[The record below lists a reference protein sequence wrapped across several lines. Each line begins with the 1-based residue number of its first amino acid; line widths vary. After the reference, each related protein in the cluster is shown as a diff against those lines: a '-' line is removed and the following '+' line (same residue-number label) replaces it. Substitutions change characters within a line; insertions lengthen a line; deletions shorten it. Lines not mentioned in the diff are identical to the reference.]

1 MTMNTNDGILKKTA
15 DTSKSVHLSA
25 SAGSGK
31 TRALKERYLALLDVL
46 DHRGLNID
54 QAVAITFTDKAAAE
68 IKERVM
74 HDLPEAMLKKIIRG
88 RQDLRIS
95 TIHSFCM
102 NLLKRYP
109 LEAGLPPDFGVLD
122 ARDQAYK
129 VQKSIEDALEESDRN
144 PHVMGPLQSFTA
156 DELLATIEFLISIRS
171 KLKRLEIDAGGPEGL
186 KRSVNEGMGIEQAR
200 ADLQA
205 LLRSPDWPTSFQQ
218 MERIL
223 RSQGDLYDENGG
235 NAHLLL
241 AETMAGDAAFR
252 IASTLAP
259 IYFTA
264 GREPRKN
271 PSIAKKAF
279 IGAHRSDY
287 EKTFFKVQEILG
299 TLLTLYSRVRAG
311 QEAASLLHLYQ
322 GAEKNYQAAKLREGL
337 LDFDDLE
344 IHAYQLL
351 QGRESPDILYWLDRK
366 ILHFLVDEF
375 QDTSD
380 IQWAMVS
387 KLTEE
392 IFAGQGA
399 DKPMGPTLF
408 VVGDEKQS
416 IYRFRE
422 ANYRL
427 IEDVRKKMEK
437 NIPVGSRAV
446 LTLDKNFRSTP
457 EIIDTVNQVFGALW
471 GEAFKPSEVERKG
484 HQGSVRLIEVLSGK
498 PDSKSAGPTEAE
510 VLAIEIRLIIE
521 QGIIVHERTTDTNP
535 PQSPLI
541 KGGGGT
547 ATQPDLFSQ
556 HPPFDKGRP
565 GGISPGKGM
574 VGLPIQSGD
583 DWQPRPATYG
593 DCAILIQSR
602 TRLKDYETALQ
613 SAGIP
618 FRVVG
623 GIGFYEED
631 EIQALINILFFLWNR
646 DDKLALATALKSPL
660 FGLTDKD
667 LFDLQQD
674 RGNMVDSLRNFRPDD
689 WELLHGWMTR
699 AGLVPLSNLI
709 HQIVGET
716 GAYVRFGKRNPQ
728 AIFNIDKLLDTAR
741 EFDRRG
747 YTTLQDFVEWVKN
760 IRAAEQREATADMNL
775 PGFQGAVSIMTV
787 HKAKGLEY
795 PIVFL
800 PGMDQAQ
807 RSVTHG
813 PDVII
818 GETGRGVRM
827 AIKDASN
834 PLYAE
839 MWERE
844 KEELMREHQRLLYVA
859 MTRARDHLIM
869 IGTSKDDKKPV
880 KPTTWLDYLNA
891 ATPKPLFDASIDL
904 TSGVRIR
911 SYPEAAKEL
920 SANKNP
926 QALFKKKG
934 PVGTEQ
940 GRVEKIDTRHL
951 IDNLSALPASK
962 SPEWKRAT
970 DFIEQAKETTLEL
983 LSIQAAPNVVS
994 PLTRGSVL
1002 HRCLEA
1008 YTKQGSYNLEQIIAE
1023 YPDILSLERHIVER
1037 FIDDAGSVLNKVLAN
1052 QDFAWIFEREAGSFS
1067 ELPFLYKK
1075 GNMLVSGIIDRVVI
1089 KGDTGQ
1095 VIDYKSILIEDEES
1109 LKAWN
1114 DHYRPQIQIYCEAI
1128 KEIFNLPSVEGHLLF
1143 LDSARLELSAKV

>member
-1 MTMNTNDGILKKTA
+1 MNTEDQTLQKTV
-15 DTSKSVHLSA
+15 DTGKSVHLSA

-46 DHRGLNID
+46 DRRGLNID

-74 HDLPEAMLKKIIRG
+74 HDLPETMLKKVIRG

-129 VQKSIEDALEESDRN
+129 VQKSIEDAFEQFDRD
-144 PHVMGPLQSFTA
+144 PRVMAPLQDFTV

-171 KLKRLEIDAGGPEGL
+171 KLKRLEIDAGGAEGL
-186 KRSVNEGMGIEQAR
+186 RRSVSRGMGIEQAE
-200 ADLQA
+200 ADLTA
-205 LLRSPDWPTSFQQ
+205 LIARPDWLNSFHQ
-218 MERIL
+218 MERTL
-223 RSQGDLYDENGG
+223 RSQAGLYDENRGH
-235 NAHLLL
+235 AHLLL
-241 AETMAGDAAFR
+241 AEAKDGDAAFR
-252 IASTLAP
+252 IAATLAP
-259 IYFTA
+259 LYFTA
-264 GREPRKN
+264 GGEPRKK
-271 PSIAKKAF
+271 PFISQKAF
-279 IGAHRSDY
+279 SGTLREEY
-287 EKTFFKVQEILG
+287 EKSFFNVQEILG
-299 TLLTLYSRVRAG
+299 TLMTLYSRVRAG
-311 QEAASLLHLYQ
+311 REAASLLHLYQ
-322 GAEKNYQAAKLREGL
+322 GAEENYQGAKLREGL

-344 IHAYQLL
+344 IHAYRLL
-351 QGRESPDILYWLDRK
+351 QGQESPDILYWLDRK

-380 IQWAMVS
+380 IQWAIVS

-399 DKPMGPTLF
+399 DKPMRPTLF

-427 IEDVRKKMEK
+427 IEDVRSKMEK
-437 NIPVGSRAV
+437 NIPAGSREI

-457 EIIDTVNQVFGALW
+457 EVVDTVNKVFGALW
-471 GEAFKPSEVERKG
+471 GEAFKPSEAERKG
-484 HQGSVRLIEVLSGK
+484 RQGSVRLLEVLPGT
-498 PDSKSAGPTEAE
+498 PDTSGPTEAE
-510 VLAIEIRLIIE
+510 VLAREIQSICG
-521 QGIIVHERTTDTNP
+521 QGTAVHERSEDGWKT
-535 PQSPLI
+535 
-541 KGGGGT
+541 
-547 ATQPDLFSQ
+547 
-556 HPPFDKGRP
+556 
-565 GGISPGKGM
+565 
-574 VGLPIQSGD
+574 
-583 DWQPRPATYG
+583 RPAVYG

-602 TRLKDYETALQ
+602 TRLKDYEAALQ

-631 EIQALINILFFLWNR
+631 EIQALINILFVLWNR
-646 DDKLALATALKSPL
+646 DDKLALATVLKSPL
-660 FGLTDKD
+660 FGFTDKD
-667 LFDLQQD
+667 LLDLQQD
-674 RGNMVDSLRNFRPDD
+674 GGNMVDFLKDFRPDD
-689 WELLHGWMTR
+689 WKLLHGWMNR
-699 AGLVPLSNLI
+699 AGLVPLSSLL
-709 HQIVGET
+709 HQIVGES
-716 GAYVRFGKRNPQ
+716 GAYVRFGRRNPQ

-747 YTTLQDFVEWVKN
+747 YTTLQDFVEWVRN
-760 IRAAEQREATADMNL
+760 IRTAEQREATADMNL

-795 PIVFL
+795 PVVFL
-800 PGMDQAQ
+800 PGMGQTQ

-818 GETGRGVRM
+818 GEADRGVRM
-827 AIKDASN
+827 ARKDASN

-844 KEELMREHQRLLYVA
+844 KEELRREHQRLLYVA
-859 MTRARDHLIM
+859 MTRARDHLVM
-869 IGTSKDDKKPV
+869 IGTSKDDKMPAKPN
-880 KPTTWLDYLNA
+880 TWLDYLSTA
-891 ATPKPLFDASIDL
+891 APKPLFDAEIDL
-904 TSGVRIR
+904 PSGVRLR
-911 SYPEAAKEL
+911 SYPDTAKEL
-920 SANKNP
+920 SAHKDP
-926 QALFKKKG
+926 QAPFKKDG
-934 PVGTEQ
+934 HSNTEQ
-940 GRVEKIDTRHL
+940 GSTKKLDAQRI
-951 IDNLSALPASK
+951 IDNLSALPASE

-970 DFIEQAKETTLEL
+970 DFIEQGKETALEL
-983 LSIQAAPNVVS
+983 LSIQTAPNVVS

-1008 YTKQGSYNLEQIIAE
+1008 YTKQGSYNVEQIIAE
-1023 YPDILSLERHIVER
+1023 YPDILALEQIIVQR
-1037 FIDDAGSVLNKVLAN
+1037 FIDDAGTVLNNVLAN
-1052 QDFAWIFEREAGSFS
+1052 KDFAWIFGRGDASFS

-1089 KGDTGQ
+1089 KGNTAQ
-1095 VIDYKSILIEDEES
+1095 VIDYKAILIENEES

-1114 DHYRPQIQIYCEAI
+1114 DHYRPQLQIYCEAI
-1128 KEIFNLPSVEGHLLF
+1128 KEIFNLPSVEGYLLF
-1143 LDSARLELSAKV
+1143 LDSNRLELSAAV

>member
-1 MTMNTNDGILKKTA
+1 MNPEDQTLQKTV
-15 DTSKSVHLSA
+15 DTGKSVHLSA

-31 TRALKERYLALLDVL
+31 TRALKERYLALLDAL
-46 DHRGLNID
+46 DRRGLNID

-129 VQKSIEDALEESDRN
+129 VQKSVEDALEEFDRD
-144 PHVMGPLQSFTA
+144 PRVMAPLQDFTV

-171 KLKRLEIDAGGPEGL
+171 RLKRLEIDAGGAEGL
-186 KRSVNEGMGIEQAR
+186 RRSVSRGMGIEQAE
-200 ADLQA
+200 ADLRA
-205 LLRSPDWPTSFQQ
+205 LLARPDWLNAFHQ

-223 RSQGDLYDENGG
+223 GSQAGLYDENRGRE
-235 NAHLLL
+235 HLLL
-241 AETMAGDAAFR
+241 AAAKDGDAAFR
-252 IASTLAP
+252 IAATLAP
-259 IYFTA
+259 RYFTA
-264 GREPRKN
+264 GGEPRKK
-271 PSIAKKAF
+271 PFISKKAF
-279 IGAHRSDY
+279 VGALRDEY
-287 EKTFFKVQEILG
+287 EKSFFHVQELLG
-299 TLLTLYSRVRAG
+299 TLMTLSSRVRAG
-311 QEAASLLHLYQ
+311 REAASLLHLYQ
-322 GAEKNYQAAKLREGL
+322 GAEENYQGAKLREGL

-344 IHAYQLL
+344 IHAYRLL
-351 QGRESPDILYWLDRK
+351 QGQESPDILYWLDRK

-380 IQWAMVS
+380 IQWAVVS

-399 DKPMGPTLF
+399 DKPMRPTLF

-437 NIPVGSRAV
+437 NIPAGSREI

-457 EIIDTVNQVFGALW
+457 EVVDTVNKVFSALW
-471 GEAFKPSEVERKG
+471 GEAFKPSEAERKG
-484 HQGSVRLIEVLSGK
+484 HQGSVRLMEVLPGTPDK
-498 PDSKSAGPTEAE
+498 PGPTEAE
-510 VLAIEIRLIIE
+510 VLAREITLIIE
-521 QGIIVHERTTDTNP
+521 QGTVVYERSEDGWKT
-535 PQSPLI
+535 
-541 KGGGGT
+541 
-547 ATQPDLFSQ
+547 
-556 HPPFDKGRP
+556 
-565 GGISPGKGM
+565 
-574 VGLPIQSGD
+574 
-583 DWQPRPATYG
+583 RPAVYG

-602 TRLKDYETALQ
+602 TRLKDYEAALQ

-631 EIQALINILFFLWNR
+631 EIQALLNILFVLWNR
-646 DDKLALATALKSPL
+646 DDKLALATVLKSPL
-660 FGLTDKD
+660 FGFTDKD
-667 LFDLQQD
+667 LFDLQRD
-674 RGNMVDSLRNFRPDD
+674 GGSMVDSLKDFRPDD
-689 WELLHGWMTR
+689 WKLLHGWRNR
-699 AGLVPLSNLI
+699 AGLVPLSGLL

-716 GAYVRFGKRNPQ
+716 GAYVRFGRRNPQ

-747 YTTLQDFVEWVKN
+747 YTTLQDFVEWVRN

-795 PIVFL
+795 PVVFL
-800 PGMDQAQ
+800 PGMGQTQ

-813 PDVII
+813 PDVLI
-818 GETGRGVRM
+818 GEADRGVRM
-827 AIKDASN
+827 AIKDGSN

-844 KEELMREHQRLLYVA
+844 KEELRREHQRLLYVA

-869 IGTSKDDKKPV
+869 IGTSRDDKMPAKPN
-880 KPTTWLDYLNA
+880 TWLDYLSTA
-891 ATPKPLFDASIDL
+891 APKPLFDAAIDL
-904 TSGVRIR
+904 ASGVRLR
-911 SYPEAAKEL
+911 SYPDTPKEL
-920 SANKNP
+920 SANKKP
-926 QALFKKKG
+926 QAPFEKDGHGG
-934 PVGTEQ
+934 PEQ
-940 GRVEKIDTRHL
+940 GRIKKMDAQRI
-951 IDNLSALPASK
+951 IDNLSALPSSK

-970 DFIEQAKETTLEL
+970 DFIEQGKETALEL
-983 LSIQAAPNVVS
+983 LAIQAAPNVVS

-1008 YTKQGSYNLEQIIAE
+1008 YTKQGSYNMERIIAE
-1023 YPDILSLERHIVER
+1023 YPDILALEQNIVQR
-1037 FIDDAGSVLNKVLAN
+1037 FIDEAGTVLNNVLAN
-1052 QDFAWIFEREAGSFS
+1052 RDFAWIFGREDASFS

-1075 GNMLVSGIIDRVVI
+1075 GNLLVSGIIDRVVI
-1089 KGDTGQ
+1089 RGNTAQ
-1095 VIDYKSILIEDEES
+1095 VIDYKAILIQDEEA
-1109 LKAWN
+1109 LKAWT
-1114 DHYRPQIQIYCEAI
+1114 DHYQPQLQIYCEAI
-1128 KEIFNLPSVEGHLLF
+1128 KEIFNLPSVEGYLLF
-1143 LDSARLELSAKV
+1143 LDSNRLELSAKI